1 MSFGISPNKNISQMI
16 GADAV
21 VAWVDP
27 QTGNGFATD
36 YFLEGKAQCSG
47 GRGACPDTK
56 ISEKTNSIR
65 LLNAAMV
72 NGYSIVTYQRSLAA
86 TDRLDLPISI
96 TGAESV
102 VWAIGPLNDYQEVSF
117 HTFYNKHLHQI
128 EFGRQPKWNCPLP
141 EGARGNSNSSE
152 QEDSAPAAQS
162 STGGAGYPPAGRP
175 NVEPDEE
182 FYENRAEALH
192 RQPPQRRQETAII
205 TQRRPVPTPKPVNS
219 NGAWDIPAIQCHE
232 PEDGVFYA
240 QMGPT
245 GGKHGYPA
253 ITGGILDYI
262 VTKIPCKYV
271 IYFRTRRMGNFLVH
285 QRTSDPRDS
294 CSARQDLY
302 ICSGGWKQ
310 SGYSGQVPSVLH
322 Q

>member
-1 MSFGISPNKNISQMI
+1 MSLGISPNKNISQMI

-96 TGAESV
+96 TEAESV
-102 VWAIGPLNDYQEVSF
+102 VWAIGPLNDYKEVSF

-141 EGARGNSNSSE
+141 EGARPGGNSSE

-175 NVEPDEE
+175 NVEPEEE

-192 RQPPQRRQETAII
+192 RQPPPPQRRQETAII
-205 TQRRPVPTPKPVNS
+205 TQRRPVPTPKPVVNS

-253 ITGGILDYI
+253 ITGKIRLD
-262 VTKIPCKYV
+262 P
-271 IYFRTRRMGNFLVH
+271 
-285 QRTSDPRDS
+285 P
-294 CSARQDLY
+294 
-302 ICSGGWKQ
+302 
-310 SGYSGQVPSVLH
+310 
-322 Q
+322 